1 MVALT
6 QKRYDMALTPLV
18 PLALRSINSVR
29 CLLSLVETEVGTK
42 GWTIHPFVP
51 LALRSIKQCSVL
63 ITNKKN
69 LARQTGRN
77 GSRGKGWTIHPLVP
91 LSLRSIKQCS
101 VLITNK
107 KNLPDRWAETEV
119 GARDGQCTP
128 CTPVTALNKTVFCVC
143 YQL

>member
-69 LARQTGRN
+69 L
-77 GSRGKGWTIHPLVP
+77 
-91 LSLRSIKQCS
+91 
-101 VLITNK
+101 
-107 KNLPDRWAETEV
+107 PDRWAETEV

-128 CTPVTALNKTVFCVC
+128 CTPVTALNKTVFCA
-143 YQL
+143 YY